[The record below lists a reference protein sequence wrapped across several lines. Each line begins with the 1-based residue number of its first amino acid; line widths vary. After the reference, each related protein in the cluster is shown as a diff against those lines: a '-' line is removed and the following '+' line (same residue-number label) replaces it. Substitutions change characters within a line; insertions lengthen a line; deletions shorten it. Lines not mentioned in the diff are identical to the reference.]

1 MTKKKVFLRIIFF
14 LIILEI
20 FFTAFL
26 VFIPSSNSAL
36 CIFGSSCEDVQN
48 SPYSHIFGIKLS
60 QIGLVSFIFLLGL
73 FFLASTNIKH
83 EFWFLL
89 ASFLGA
95 LFALYF
101 LFIQFFILNQICSNC
116 LIIDF
121 MAILIAILSVYT
133 FKFNCK

>member
-1 MTKKKVFLRIIFF
+1 MVRIKLLLEIVFF
-14 LIILEI
+14 LIMLEV

-26 VFIPSSNSAL
+26 VFAPSSNSTI
-36 CIFGSSCEDVQN
+36 CIFGSSCGDVQS
-48 SPYSHIFGIKLS
+48 SPYAYILGIKLS

-73 FFLASTNIKH
+73 FFLASKNIKY

-121 MAILIAILSVYT
+121 IAIFICILSI
-133 FKFNCK
+133 FNFNSKT